1 MLDLKS
7 GLYGSPLEPATYM
20 LWVLFLKE
28 ILHSKIILKSFKI
41 FELWNAWV
49 TKKILKHIDYEWFKD
64 FLF

>member
-1 MLDLKS
+1 
-7 GLYGSPLEPATYM
+7 

-49 TKKILKHIDYEWFKD
+49 TIRTRNLYVVGFIFKRDFTFQNYFKII
-64 FLF
+64 

>member
-1 MLDLKS
+1 ML
-7 GLYGSPLEPATYM
+7 GSPLEPATYM

-49 TKKILKHIDYEWFKD
+49 TKKLI
-64 FLF
+64 